1 TFGKGFVAKIWMEYI
16 AEGLAR
22 VNDTNGKKIVLYLAK
37 HGDEEC
43 TRDQIHKDLDLKIS
57 DGELADRLYI
67 LKQADLIAEGSS
79 DFHFKGLG
87 DPIFAA
93 VFRKR
98 YGVEIEKMPPHKI
111 TDEFEQEMKTAKR
124 RTAWWKGLAGEYK
137 VMYYLQAAVNREAR
151 PSDVIFNPTGGF
163 TLNGF
168 IGMNR
173 KTFHKDLVN
182 RDEVNIFAQSKN
194 PEDADLIAE
203 VKTWERPVTNEVV
216 EKFIERKK
224 RLAGKLERKT
234 AFLFYSEN
242 GFTENQEKLMRANDI
257 MYTTFKKLSGLILA
271 R

>member
-1 TFGKGFVAKIWMEYI
+1 M
-16 AEGLAR
+16 
-22 VNDTNGKKIVLYLAK
+22 LYLAK

-43 TRDQIHKDLDLKIS
+43 SCDQIHKDLDLKIS

-79 DFHFKGLG
+79 DYRFKGLG

-98 YGVEIEKMPPHKI
+98 YAEEIEKVSAYKV

-151 PSDVIFNPTGGF
+151 PSDVIFNPAEGF
-163 TLNGF
+163 TLKGF
-168 IGMNR
+168 TGMNK
-173 KTFHKDLVN
+173 KTFHKDLGA
-182 RDEVNIFAQSKN
+182 RDEMDIYARSTDPN
-194 PEDADLIAE
+194 DADLIAE
-203 VKTWERPVTNEVV
+203 VKTWKQPVSNEVV
-216 EKFIERKK
+216 KKFIEQKK

-234 AFLFYSEN
+234 AFLLYSET
-242 GFTENQEKLMRANDI
+242 GFTEDQEKLMRADDI
-257 MYTTFKKLSGLILA
+257 MYTTSKKLTGDSPPGE
-271 R
+271 